1 METMKCVNA
10 MDFVKDWETWRGTL
24 KEAIG
29 EAKKFG
35 VSDEVIKDLAVKV
48 GDFLAEKVCPATKE
62 EELLKAMWGVGTPDE
77 RKAIASMMF
86 KLAQT

>member
-10 MDFVKDWETWRGTL
+10 LDFVKDWETWRTTL

-62 EELLKAMWGVGTPDE
+62 EELLKAMWDVGTPDE